1 MRLFVG
7 NLAWSITEEE
17 LERIFAPYGT
27 VRSVY
32 LLTHRETGRS
42 RGFGFVEMPYDTEAQ
57 DAIAGLHASWWKA
70 APSSSV
76 RRTSRRAAGDHG
88 GRGAKGLL
96 RGGGH
101 GTYVT
106 TAPPPH
112 PTGSKRE
119 E

>member
-57 DAIAGLHASWWKA
+57 DAIAGLHGI
-70 APSSSV
+70 V
-76 RRTSRRAAGDHG
+76 VEGRALIVSEAHQQE
-88 GRGAKGLL
+88 GRGGPRRP
-96 RGGGH
+96 RG
-101 GTYVT
+101 
-106 TAPPPH
+106 
-112 PTGSKRE
+112 
-119 E
+119 